1 MRTSLLPL
9 AEQEMLLGNA
19 CGGGSAHQEAVWAR
33 CLPATFPELAAVS
46 PLLLAD
52 AGLRADALHEPLAMV
67 LYTCCRESG
76 DRCKELC
83 HGPGARCLAAL
94 LSGAGKESVSDGA
107 GTWLQLLVGAL
118 CLQRPLLSDLI
129 AGLAAQAAA
138 KAAVDTVGDECL
150 APVDVMTEE
159 QASLLTILAVLVDEK
174 SHQNE
179 AALPQSLGSEP
190 AVATATDCRRPTA
203 DWVGPL
209 QLLPV
214 IADLF
219 AQAAAA
225 VRERQ
230 QRGGS
235 TLTSTNPTNAG
246 PPAPRL
252 ASDSARG
259 SDLGGLEVGGADPFA
274 AVLACSLQL
283 LRSLTAGAA
292 ASSDATE
299 VLGSVLN
306 RVLDALEALPQ
317 PLPATLRATE
327 VRGGMAEA
335 PTARIANAGSASS
348 AYPVV
353 EPYSGY
359 RTGLVAVICN
369 AVYRRPLC
377 QDEVRR
383 RGKLLLVL
391 QQCVVD
397 DRNPWLREWGLFA
410 MRNLLEGSDA
420 NACEVSALTFQGVA
434 DNQQLRELGW
444 EVQLEP
450 ATGKPRLV
458 HASSS

>member
-1 MRTSLLPL
+1 
-9 AEQEMLLGNA
+9 
-19 CGGGSAHQEAVWAR
+19 
-33 CLPATFPELAAVS
+33 
-46 PLLLAD
+46 
-52 AGLRADALHEPLAMV
+52 MV

-94 LSGAGKESVSDGA
+94 LGGAGKESGSSGA
-107 GTWLQLLVGAL
+107 RTWLQLLVGAL
-118 CLQRPLLSDLI
+118 CLQLSLLSDVV
-129 AGLAAQAAA
+129 AGLASQAAA
-138 KAAVDTVGDECL
+138 KAAAGTIGDDRL
-150 APVDVMTEE
+150 APVAVMTKE
-159 QASLLTILAVLVDEK
+159 QASLLTILADLIDEK

-179 AALPQSLGSEP
+179 AALPQSRGSEA
-190 AVATATDCRRPTA
+190 AVAIATDCGRPAA
-203 DWVGPL
+203 DRVGPQ

-219 AQAAAA
+219 AQAAVA
-225 VRERQ
+225 VAERQ

-235 TLTSTNPTNAG
+235 TPSSTTATNAG
-246 PPAPRL
+246 PPAQPL
-252 ASDSARG
+252 ATMTGNSVRC
-259 SDLGGLEVGGADPFA
+259 SDLGGLEVGGADPA
-274 AVLACSLQL
+274 AVVLACSLQL

-292 ASSDATE
+292 TSSDATE

-317 PLPATLRATE
+317 PLPATFRATQA
-327 VRGGMAEA
+327 RGGMAEA
-335 PTARIANAGSASS
+335 PMARMANAGSALSS
-348 AYPVV
+348 YPIV

-369 AVYRRPLC
+369 AVYRRPSC

-410 MRNLLEGSDA
+410 MRNLLEGSEA

-434 DNQQLRELGW
+434 DNPQLRELGW

-458 HASSS
+458 RASSS